1 MRHKTKS
8 WLAGFGVVLAAA
20 VVATPAS
27 AAPAAAP
34 VIHRTVFATQAGTL
48 YRLTLSSTGAVTAR
62 TPVAGGAGAV
72 ASDYD
77 GNRLVFVRQGAP
89 DWRDDQVWVR
99 EASGASRF
107 LAMGHLGTISPGRTG
122 VTIAR
127 YVAEGRD
134 PGSLDPE
141 HDELSTYRLSDGHV
155 FPLSPHRDGW
165 TDLRMRNSRDGAT
178 LWMITP
184 LGGEFWNSLQRY
196 DRATDTVTNSRW
208 HGPDQ
213 CHDIEILPSGANAL
227 LACRSQLLTLRLAT
241 GAVTHRTTLPAG
253 TVAQTVDGRLGT
265 QTLLLSMSSGSRR
278 WLAALD
284 LTTMRTRTLAG
295 SAGYTHAVAAY

>member
-20 VVATPAS
+20 VLTTPAS

-34 VIHRTVFATQAGTL
+34 VIHPTVFATQAGTL

-99 EASGASRF
+99 EASGVSRF

-127 YVAEGRD
+127 YVAATPARWTR
-134 PGSLDPE
+134 
-141 HDELSTYRLSDGHV
+141 STTS
-155 FPLSPHRDGW
+155 SPRTASPTG
-165 TDLRMRNSRDGAT
+165 TSSRCPRT
-178 LWMITP
+178 
-184 LGGEFWNSLQRY
+184 
-196 DRATDTVTNSRW
+196 
-208 HGPDQ
+208 
-213 CHDIEILPSGANAL
+213 
-227 LACRSQLLTLRLAT
+227 AT
-241 GAVTHRTTLPAG
+241 GGPTSGCG
-253 TVAQTVDGRLGT
+253 TRGT
-265 QTLLLSMSSGSRR
+265 ARR
-278 WLAALD
+278 C
-284 LTTMRTRTLAG
+284 G
-295 SAGYTHAVAAY
+295 